1 MSDDD
6 PEILRPVLARFAA
19 GWGASV
25 DCGEGWWPIIAQ
37 LDQDIAAIESAY
49 EVHQIKEKFGGL
61 RFYYGAG
68 GTGNDARI
76 DELIAQAERGAAQTC
91 ELCGARGRARG
102 TGWIRTVRR
111 ACRRPPR
118 PLAAATSTAAS
129 AAARSRCLRA
139 AGDSAEA
146 EQPNGVVVALW
157 AGRRLGGCAH
167 RARLHE
173 RRPAGAAPELVL
185 GHDVSVASPVGVV
198 RFVRATDIGE
208 ATAQDDVRA
217 IGSGRQPPRRWGAD
231 PGRRYGPSPP
241 VE

>member
-1 MSDDD
+1 VRS
-6 PEILRPVLARFAA
+6 
-19 GWGASV
+19 S
-25 DCGEGWWPIIAQ
+25 WPCPRHG
-37 LDQDIAAIESAY
+37 LDQD
-49 EVHQIKEKFGGL
+49 G
-61 RFYYGAG
+61 
-68 GTGNDARI
+68 
-76 DELIAQAERGAAQTC
+76 
-91 ELCGARGRARG
+91 
-102 TGWIRTVRR
+102 VRR

-185 GHDVSVASPVGVV
+185 RHDVSVASPVGVV
-198 RFVRATDIGE
+198 PFVRATDIGE

-217 IGSGRQPPRRWGAD
+217 IGSGRQPPRRSVRG